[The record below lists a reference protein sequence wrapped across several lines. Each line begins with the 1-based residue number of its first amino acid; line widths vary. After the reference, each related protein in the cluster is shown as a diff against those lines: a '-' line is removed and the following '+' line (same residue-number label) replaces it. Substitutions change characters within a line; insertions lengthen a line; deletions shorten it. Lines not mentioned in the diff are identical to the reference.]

1 MWMIILIPLL
11 IILSIRA
18 IIITVYDEVVEYR
31 EQKEYDRI
39 RQKVRKDVAIRRKER
54 NRIDELNE
62 KKSTSGE

>member
-54 NRIDELNE
+54 NRIDELNK

>member
-39 RQKVRKDVAIRRKER
+39 RQKVRKDIAIRRKER
-54 NRIDELNE
+54 NRIDELNK